1 MKARPSDLVSSPDL
15 PPTPPMPATTPPPN
29 HRTRVGAERRE
40 RMRQRLIETAMIVF
54 ADKGVRA
61 TVIPDVVAAA
71 EVSQGSFYNYFRT
84 NDELLAAVAQELS
97 MGMIEAIEGVVA
109 DIADPALRVATGIRF
124 YLHLARGHR
133 LLARFIAACGAQALD
148 ERSGVMVLPADLAEG
163 WKRGDFDLVSL
174 DAAADVVIGA
184 GWAAIVRMAQG
195 GRIPKE
201 YPDQIAAVILRALGV
216 SAATADRL
224 VATPLPKL
232 AVAPDSLLARAQA
245 RAAAKAD
252 AE

>member
-1 MKARPSDLVSSPDL
+1 
-15 PPTPPMPATTPPPN
+15 MPATDKTTN

-54 ADKGVRA
+54 AEKGVRA

-84 NDELLAAVAQELS
+84 NDDLLTAVAQELS
-97 MGMIEAIEGVVA
+97 MGMIGAIEAVVA
-109 DIADPALRVATGIRF
+109 DIADPALRVATGLRF
-124 YLHLARGHR
+124 YLHMARSNR

-148 ERSGVMVLPADLAEG
+148 ARSGILVLPDDLAEG
-163 WKRGDFDLVSL
+163 WKRGDFHLLSL
-174 DAAADVVIGA
+174 DVAADAVVGA
-184 GWAAIVRMAQG
+184 CWAALVRMAQG
-195 GRIPKE
+195 GRIAKD
-201 YPDQIAAVILRALGV
+201 YPDQIVAVILRALGV
-216 SAATADRL
+216 SAAIADRL

-245 RAAAKAD
+245 RAATKAGAD
-252 AE
+252 